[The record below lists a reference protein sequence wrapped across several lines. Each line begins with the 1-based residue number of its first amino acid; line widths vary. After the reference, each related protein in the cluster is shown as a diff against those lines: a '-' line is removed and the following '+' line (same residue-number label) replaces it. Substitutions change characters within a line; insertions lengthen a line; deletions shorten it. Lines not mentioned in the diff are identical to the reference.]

1 MINHKSKTL
10 AGLLAMLL
18 GTFGAHRL
26 YLGFKWWWLYPLC
39 IPFFVLSF
47 ESKKWFQEPVFF
59 IAMIGVI
66 ASLLDAIIISLTPD
80 EAWDARFNGQSL
92 QTSANRW
99 PPVLIAIMSLLIG
112 STLLIATLAIMFQT
126 YFEASGQ
133 SLG

>member
-18 GTFGAHRL
+18 GTLGAHRL
-26 YLGFKWWWLYPLC
+26 YLGFKWWWLYLLC
-39 IPFFVLSF
+39 VPFFVLSF

-80 EAWDARFNGQSL
+80 EAWDARFNSHSA